1 MKSEPSKNL
10 ITKLNR
16 IKEELCVL
24 GQPDSKVALLKSLDE
39 LIASL
44 MRLRNELANSS
55 LEATAAEIRTP
66 LEQVI
71 GFLQRAK
78 SDETLQTLLCLAGI
92 TATPKPKRQPLEIP
106 SNLTNEEI
114 RALLQKDLSKAE
126 LKAIAMQRSISVGE
140 SSNEAIK
147 RSILKNLDRQE
158 GYGRLA
164 SP

>member
-1 MKSEPSKNL
+1 MKSKPITNL

-16 IKEELCVL
+16 IKEELGL
-24 GQPDSKVALLKSLDE
+24 WGHPDSKVALLKSLDE

-44 MRLRNELANSS
+44 NCLRNELANSS
-55 LEATAAEIRTP
+55 LETTAAEIRTP

-78 SDETLQTLLCLAGI
+78 SDEALQTLLSVAGI
-92 TATPKPKRQPLEIP
+92 TVVPQSKRQPVQIP
-106 SNLTNEEI
+106 SNLTNQEI

-126 LKAIAMQRSISVGE
+126 LKAIAVQRSISVGE
-140 SSNEAIK
+140 SSNEVIR
-147 RSILKNLDRQE
+147 RSILKNLERQE